1 LFHAYG
7 NGGPGDYGLNYGH
20 AMYLDNPA
28 TASSVTYSL
37 QAAVPWS
44 SSYAIAVNYMRPNE
58 NNAYNARVA
67 SSITLMEIGV

>member
-1 LFHAYG
+1 
-7 NGGPGDYGLNYGH
+7 
-20 AMYLDNPA
+20 MYLDNPA